1 MLTVDIVGDK
11 EVIARFSSMTDRIHQ
26 KLLQFITGYS
36 AKLQNYVVT
45 QKLSGQVLNHISG
58 NLQAS
63 IHNEVED
70 SGSSI
75 IGRVYSAGCNYAG
88 IHEFGFTGSE
98 TVKEH
103 IRTHLFGRE
112 VAPFTVP
119 SFTREMHMPER
130 SFLRSSLA
138 DNRDEIIEGMKTAV
152 AEAAKE

>member
-75 IGRVYSAGCNYAG
+75 IGRVYSAGCNYAA
-88 IHEFGFTGSE
+88 IHEYGGQIPDRVPVNGQFLHFFIDGKEIFTKFARGFT
-98 TVKEH
+98 
-103 IRTHLFGRE
+103 
-112 VAPFTVP
+112 
-119 SFTREMHMPER
+119 MPER

-138 DNRDEIIEGMKTAV
+138 DNRDEIIAGMKEAV
-152 AEAAKE
+152 TEACKE